1 MTFDHA
7 NSLALHYPAFTGDL
21 RAAGVSLIKVRWLNM
36 DVKRGFDERISS
48 NMKRIIVA
56 FLCVANGFLL
66 RCSELLLRPTVSALS
81 C

>member
-1 MTFDHA
+1 
-7 NSLALHYPAFTGDL
+7 
-21 RAAGVSLIKVRWLNM
+21 M